1 MGYSVFRFAL
11 WNLGDSLT
19 TPDELREKLPRLG
32 EGSHWIVN
40 DASERFGL
48 VSFDEWPEEAL
59 EEARRLIGSDPVAG
73 EEFDVLD

>member
-1 MGYSVFRFAL
+1 MTVFRFAL

-19 TPDELREKLPRLG
+19 SLDELREKLPSLG
-32 EGSHWIVN
+32 DGSHWIAS

-48 VSFDEWPEEAL
+48 VSFDEWPEDAL
-59 EEARRLIGSDPVAG
+59 EEARKLIGSDPVAG